1 MILDPLYFD
10 GSDKS
15 SEVNAQIEY
24 DLDNSQRLHKTPYS
38 LFGKGAML

>member
-15 SEVNAQIEY
+15 SEVNGQIEC
-24 DLDNSQRLHKTPYS
+24 DLNNPQRLHKTPYS
-38 LFGKGAML
+38 LSGKGAML